1 MPLASTP
8 ELSMPAP
15 RPKQGNRQLWGK
27 RGPIPEAAQTR
38 FGELV
43 EKAARPI
50 DDVRGTARY
59 RHHALGVLGRR
70 TLTWAWEAYR
80 CA

>member
-1 MPLASTP
+1 LAH
-8 ELSMPAP
+8 
-15 RPKQGNRQLWGK
+15 
-27 RGPIPEAAQTR
+27 

-43 EKAARPI
+43 EQAARPI
-50 DDVRGTARY
+50 DDVRGMARY
-59 RHHALGVLGRR
+59 RHHALGVLGPR

>member
-1 MPLASTP
+1 VIEERDLWLTP
-8 ELSMPAP
+8 DAL
-15 RPKQGNRQLWGK
+15 
-27 RGPIPEAAQTR
+27 PESAVQR

-43 EKAARPI
+43 EGAARPI

-59 RHHALGVLGRR
+59 RHHALGVLARR
-70 TLTWAWEAYR
+70 TLGWAWEAHA